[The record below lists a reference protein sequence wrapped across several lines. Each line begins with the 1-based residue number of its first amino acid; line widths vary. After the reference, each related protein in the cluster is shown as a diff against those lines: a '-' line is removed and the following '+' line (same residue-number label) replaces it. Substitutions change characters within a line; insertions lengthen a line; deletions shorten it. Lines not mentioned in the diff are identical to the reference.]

1 MIKISINKI
10 KAFVTAV
17 EYGSLTKA
25 AEILDYTQPSI
36 SHMISSLEEDF
47 GFSLLLRGKHGIKP
61 TDNGL
66 ALLPIMHE
74 LLKKNQLLSEMVN
87 DINGMEIGTIRIGAY
102 TSVCVHWMPT
112 VLSMFNA
119 KYPKIQVQLYEG
131 NSQEIKQWLES
142 GKIDFGIGTTQIESN
157 PNFIPLMQ
165 DQMLAILPKQHP
177 LANRDSIPLKVFTL
191 EPCIMPYGDS
201 HHDVQTILKRSKI
214 TPNIAYQIRGD
225 EAIIAMVRKG
235 LGISLLS
242 ELLIKEHLTELC
254 ARPIEGNYIRTL
266 GILTNASVQSL
277 SPSTK
282 KFIPFLRDWVKERFR
297 DC

>member
-1 MIKISINKI
+1 MSINKI

-36 SHMISSLEEDF
+36 SHMISSLEDDY
-47 GFSLLLRGKHGIKP
+47 GFSLLVRGKFGVTP

-66 ALLPIMHE
+66 VLLPIMHD
-74 LLKKNQLLSEMVN
+74 LLKRSQLLTETVN
-87 DINGMEIGTIRIGAY
+87 EINGMEIGRIRIGAY

-112 VLSMFNA
+112 VLSLFNA
-119 KYPKIQVQLYEG
+119 TYPQIQVQLYEG

-142 GKIDFGIGTTQIESN
+142 GKIDFGIGTTQISQN

-165 DQMLAILPKQHP
+165 DRMLAILPKKHA
-177 LANRDSIPLKVFTL
+177 LGSRNTIPLRTFTV
-191 EPCIMPYGDS
+191 EPCIMPYEDS
-201 HHDVQTILKRSKI
+201 HHDVQFIFKKEKI

-225 EAIIAMVRKG
+225 EAIIALVKKG

-242 ELLIKEHLTELC
+242 ELLIKEHLTELS
-254 ARPIEGNYIRTL
+254 AKPIEGNYVRTI
-266 GILTNASVQSL
+266 GILTNVSVQNL
-277 SPSTK
+277 SPSSK
-282 KFIPFLRDWVKERFR
+282 KFIPFLQNWIHSQP
-297 DC
+297 

>member
-1 MIKISINKI
+1 MSINKI
-10 KAFVTAV
+10 KAYVTAV

-25 AEILDYTQPSI
+25 AEVLDYTQPSI
-36 SHMISSLEEDF
+36 SHMISSLEDDF
-47 GFSLLLRGKHGIKP
+47 GFSLLIRGKSGVKP

-66 ALLPIMHE
+66 ALLPIMHD
-74 LLKKNQLLSEMVN
+74 LMKKNQLLIEMVN
-87 DINGMEIGTIRIGAY
+87 DINGMEIGKIRIGAY
-102 TSVCVHWMPT
+102 TSVCIHWMPT
-112 VLSMFNA
+112 VLSLFNA
-119 KYPKIQVQLYEG
+119 KYPKIQVQLFEG

-142 GKIDFGIGTTQIESN
+142 GKIDFGIGSTQNESK

-165 DQMLAILPKQHP
+165 DRMLAILPKQHP
-177 LANRDSIPLKVFTL
+177 LAHHDSIPLKIFTL
-191 EPCIMPYGDS
+191 EPCIMPYEDS
-201 HHDVQTILKRSKI
+201 HHDVQYIFKKSKI

-254 ARPIEGNYIRTL
+254 AKPIEGNYKRTL
-266 GILTNASVQSL
+266 GILTNASVQNL

-282 KFIPFLRDWVKERFR
+282 KFIPFLREWVKDHYGGF
-297 DC
+297 